1 MEITQPLRRGQRRL
15 LLSFI
20 YHKSIWSTHD
30 FSLLTLIHLRERTA
44 LRFFFITA
52 IVHETLDIL
61 RHDAIIVRDDLAEKR
76 KLFHELFKHF
86 TALFR
91 MSHPDIVSEDLLD
104 PRDIARII
112 DIFDLHQITVDPQ
125 IQVMA
130 AATLRPV
137 RPRMTTQP
145 PVIYS
150 SAWSP
155 QPSTTAVAPELRTAK
170 RSPAWPH
177 T

>member
-1 MEITQPLRRGQRRL
+1 MEITQPLRRRQRRL

-20 YHKSIWSTHD
+20 YYKSIWSTHD

-61 RHDAIIVRDDLAEKR
+61 RHDTIIVRDDLAEKR
-76 KLFHELFKHF
+76 QLFHELFKHF

-91 MSHPDIVSEDLLD
+91 MSHPDIVSEDLLE
-104 PRDIARII
+104 PCDIARII

-125 IQVMA
+125 IQVMVLIKDICDTA
-130 AATLRPV
+130 ALN
-137 RPRMTTQP
+137 
-145 PVIYS
+145 I
-150 SAWSP
+150 
-155 QPSTTAVAPELRTAK
+155 
-170 RSPAWPH
+170 PAA
-177 T
+177 